1 MAAVKSCS
9 STACALRR
17 VAANAQEAAHA
28 LFLSEASEQEEPDPK
43 EGYGRQNPRQD
54 VAQPGAFHHTGIG
67 HVIFRQ
73 AIGEVGFDPGGHD
86 RRLATAIRRFQ
97 APGDP
102 AVRHQY
108 FGNAP
113 LRQRLLE
120 FTVWH
125 GLDRLS
131 RLPVVLQHEQQEDR
145 DDPVAD
151 IPLIFLLH
159 NRHPSRIESLRI
171 GCEQTRQSVAQPD
184 RKRAYAALPGTYI
197 G

>member
-1 MAAVKSCS
+1 
-9 STACALRR
+9 
-17 VAANAQEAAHA
+17 
-28 LFLSEASEQEEPDPK
+28 
-43 EGYGRQNPRQD
+43 
-54 VAQPGAFHHTGIG
+54 
-67 HVIFRQ
+67 
-73 AIGEVGFDPGGHD
+73 
-86 RRLATAIRRFQ
+86 Q

-171 GCEQTRQSVAQPD
+171 GCEQTRQSIAQPD
-184 RKRAYAALPGTYI
+184 RKRATAALPGTYKD
-197 G
+197 GPRARAPASMEPRNPLHEGAMSRRLGDSGRE